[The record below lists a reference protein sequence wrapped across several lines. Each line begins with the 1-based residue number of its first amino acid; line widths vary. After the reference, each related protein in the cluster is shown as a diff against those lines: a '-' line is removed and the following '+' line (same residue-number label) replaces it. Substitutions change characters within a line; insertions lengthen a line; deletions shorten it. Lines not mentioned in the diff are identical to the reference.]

1 MDRAEDEAIAGLPTN
16 GNTPPLSE
24 LLAMVVVVRIPAGGS
39 IDFQLASIRSPYSP
53 EISVREIPAG
63 AWKHVLRPSDK
74 ESQIGNTKLSNRKLV
89 SSSKANRWIGGWF
102 KAGPFEQS
110 KYREGMESGSERSSV
125 GQLFLVQRYPGRSK
139 WHTDCSLDN
148 GRPSSLA
155 WSALEIYV
163 KARHCGPFAKR
174 RRKSETT
181 RFIGAASSRK
191 ANENVDLMGY
201 EFISLDPI
209 LIDLAYKVT
218 LGSSS
223 VGGVTLRPRV

>member
-24 LLAMVVVVRIPAGGS
+24 LLAVVVVVRIPAGGS

-63 AWKHVLRPSDK
+63 
-74 ESQIGNTKLSNRKLV
+74 NTKLSNRKLV
-89 SSSKANRWIGGWF
+89 SSSKANRWIGSWF

-155 WSALEIYV
+155 CVTNKEARSPADRSKKKLETSVTTIFTV
-163 KARHCGPFAKR
+163 S
-174 RRKSETT
+174 RKS
-181 RFIGAASSRK
+181 
-191 ANENVDLMGY
+191 
-201 EFISLDPI
+201 
-209 LIDLAYKVT
+209 
-218 LGSSS
+218 
-223 VGGVTLRPRV
+223 

>member
-24 LLAMVVVVRIPAGGS
+24 LLAVVVVVRIPAGGS

-63 AWKHVLRPSDK
+63 
-74 ESQIGNTKLSNRKLV
+74 NTKLSNRKLV
-89 SSSKANRWIGGWF
+89 SSSKANRWIGSWF

-155 WSALEIYV
+155 WSCFIE
-163 KARHCGPFAKR
+163 
-174 RRKSETT
+174 KSVS
-181 RFIGAASSRK
+181 A
-191 ANENVDLMGY
+191 VPY
-201 EFISLDPI
+201 EFSTYFY
-209 LIDLAYKVT
+209 AF
-218 LGSSS
+218 
-223 VGGVTLRPRV
+223 LRYPWVRTVLVDERARKKKEEKDASPTIHPHVLRDEEDFGCGL